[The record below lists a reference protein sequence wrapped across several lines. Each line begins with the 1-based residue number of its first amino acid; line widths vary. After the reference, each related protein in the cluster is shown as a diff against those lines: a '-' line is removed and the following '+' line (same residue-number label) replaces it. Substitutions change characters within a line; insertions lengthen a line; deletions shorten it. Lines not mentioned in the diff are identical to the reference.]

1 MENINQAIIHRG
13 KAVRLYK
20 DPGFYTVDF
29 YPLVCIRIPE
39 DEIKNVI
46 KDLKSIIKKLDN

>member
-1 MENINQAIIHRG
+1 MENINQSIIHEG
-13 KAVRLYK
+13 KVVKLYK
-20 DPGFYTVDF
+20 DPGFYTIDF

-46 KDLKSIIKKLDN
+46 KDLKSIIKKLNN